1 MSGTREFELLV
12 IGELNPDAIILDETV
27 EPRYGQVE
35 QLVEGG
41 VLTIGSSGAIAAC
54 GAARLGMRT
63 AYVGVAGD
71 DLSGRFLLAE
81 LKRRGIGVES
91 CRVEPGSATGLSVVL
106 SRGSDRAILTFTG
119 AMSSLT
125 PADVDDD
132 TLAAADHL
140 HLSSPHL
147 QSGIRDGLAGL
158 FGRAHAAGTRT
169 SLDPGWDP
177 AGEWGAGLDE
187 VLDLTDV
194 FIPNA
199 AEACRFTGTDDPE
212 AALDR
217 LAGRCETVAVKLGA
231 DGAVA
236 RRGGETV
243 RAGALEVE
251 PVDATGAGD
260 SFAAGLLSA
269 FSRGEGLEQAL
280 RLAVACGSL
289 STRRIGGVD
298 AQPTLEEAVRAAALV
313 TTRAGEA
320 RTR

>member
-12 IGELNPDAIILDETV
+12 IGELNPDAIILDQKV
-27 EPRYGQVE
+27 EPSYGQVE

-41 VLTIGSSGAIAAC
+41 VLTVGSSGAIAAC

-71 DLSGRFLLAE
+71 DLSGRFLLSE
-81 LKRRGIGVES
+81 LKRRGINVES
-91 CRVEPGSATGLSVVL
+91 CRVESGSATGLSVVL
-106 SRGSDRAILTFTG
+106 SRGTDRAILTFTG

-125 PADVDDD
+125 AADVEDAKI
-132 TLAAADHL
+132 AAADHL

-147 QSGIRDGLAGL
+147 QSGIRGGLAGL
-158 FGRAHAAGTRT
+158 FGRAREAGTLT

-177 AGEWGAGLDE
+177 DGEWGADLDE
-187 VLDLTDV
+187 VLDLTDI

-199 AEACRFTGTDDPE
+199 TEACRFAGTDDPE
-212 AALDR
+212 TALDQ

-231 DGAVA
+231 DGAIA
-236 RRGGETV
+236 RRDGQTV
-243 RAGALEVE
+243 RADALAVD

-260 SFAAGLLSA
+260 SFAAGLLS
-269 FSRGEGLEQAL
+269 SLGRGEDLEQAL
-280 RLAVACGSL
+280 RLAIACGSL
-289 STRRIGGVD
+289 STRRLGGVD
-298 AQPTLEEAVRAAALV
+298 AQPTLEEATRAAALV
-313 TTRAGEA
+313 TTRTGEA